1 MSPEQNPITPT
12 NSVEEKSITQA
23 EWAELD
29 SAGNASKEDSQA
41 ARELAT
47 ESAGSTVETSDGRKS
62 TIIKVLNPETG
73 QLEERPVSE
82 LAKDYL
88 SNFPDVLKLLSEQE
102 RALREGNDW
111 TLRKN

>member
-1 MSPEQNPITPT
+1 MSPEQNPTTPT
-12 NSVEEKSITQA
+12 NNVEEKHITQE
-23 EWAELD
+23 EWNILNE
-29 SAGNASKEDSQA
+29 AGNESKENSRV

-62 TIIKVLNPETG
+62 IIIKVLNPETG
-73 QLEERPVSE
+73 QLEDRSVSE

-88 SNFPDVLKLLSEQE
+88 SDFPDVLKLLNEQE

-111 TLRKN
+111 TLPK